1 MRFCILT
8 IYPEMF
14 PGVLGHAL
22 AGAALR
28 EGRWSMEVRNIRD
41 YALDK
46 HRTVDDTPYGGGAGM
61 VMKPQVLADAI
72 DDAQRWMP
80 EARLMFMT
88 PRGHVLQQAHIHAWM
103 HDDHVQDYI
112 ILCGRFE
119 GIDERIIDVY
129 QPIEV
134 SIGDYVLFGGEVAAQ
149 VVMEAMVRHHR
160 GVLGNQQ
167 TTDEESF
174 ALGAENACLLEY
186 PHYTKPPL
194 WNGRSVPEVL
204 LSGHHQ
210 HIHAWRWAQ
219 AERVTELRRKDL
231 WEAYCAQRGKTT

>member
-1 MRFCILT
+1 VRFCILT
-8 IYPEMF
+8 LYPEMF

-28 EGRWSMEVRNIRD
+28 DGLWELQVRNIRD
-41 YALDK
+41 YATDK

-61 VMKPQVLADAI
+61 VMKADVVASAI
-72 DDAQRWMP
+72 DDARLWLPDAQ
-80 EARLMFMT
+80 LMFMT
-88 PRGHVLQQAHIHAWM
+88 PRGTVLQQAHIVAW
-103 HDDHVQDYI
+103 VNAPAPQDYI

-119 GIDERIIDVY
+119 GIDERLIEEY

-134 SIGDYVLFGGEVAAQ
+134 SIGDYVLFGGEVAAH
-149 VVMEAMVRHHR
+149 VLMEAMLRHHQ
-160 GVLGNQQ
+160 GVLGNQH
-167 TTDEESF
+167 TTHEESF
-174 ALGAENACLLEY
+174 TLGEKNACLLEY

-219 AERVTELRRKDL
+219 AERITQQRRKDL
-231 WEAYCAQRGKTT
+231 WVAYQAQRDSVR